1 MKMKEKMPEKSYA
14 WSKSIV
20 TILKLGGS
28 AITRKEKQSTPNT
41 GVIERLASEIKKA
54 NIKPLII
61 VHGGGSMGHPVA
73 KNFGIKEGYRSPA
86 QLVGFSKTHYA
97 MVKLN
102 ELILDALIR
111 RGLPAV
117 SIQPSASV
125 MTENGR
131 ILTMETKP
139 LLRLL
144 ELGCIP
150 VLYGDAVLDTSLGF
164 TILSGDQLASNLAVN
179 LNASRIVIGVDVDGV
194 YTADPKL
201 DPTARL
207 VKQLS
212 LGELRKLKTK
222 IGVSRAPDV
231 TGGMLGKV
239 SELIPAIEVEIPTII
254 VNATK
259 PNRVYKAL
267 KGEKVVGTVITAG
280 E

>member
-1 MKMKEKMPEKSYA
+1 LVGN
-14 WSKSIV
+14 V

-28 AITRKEKQSTPNT
+28 AITRKAQPSTPNT
-41 GVIERLASEIKKA
+41 DVIKRLAHEIKKA
-54 NIKPLII
+54 HIKPLII
-61 VHGGGSMGHPVA
+61 VHGGGSMAHPIA
-73 KNFGIKEGYRSPA
+73 KKFRIKEGYQSPA
-86 QLVGFSKTHYA
+86 QLTGFSKTHYA

-111 RGLPAV
+111 QGLPAV
-117 SIQPSASV
+117 SLQPSASV

-131 ILTMETKP
+131 IRIIETKP
-139 LLRLL
+139 LLKLL
-144 ELGCIP
+144 ELDCIP
-150 VLYGDAVLDTSLGF
+150 VLYGDAVLDTVLGF

-179 LNASRIVIGVDVDGV
+179 LKANRMVIGVDVDGV

-207 VKQLS
+207 VKEIT

-222 IGVSRAPDV
+222 IGISRAPDV

-239 SELIPAIEVEIPTII
+239 NELIAAIEVEVPTII

-267 KGEKVVGTVITAG
+267 KGERVVGTVITAG

>member
-1 MKMKEKMPEKSYA
+1 LA
-14 WSKSIV
+14 GNL

-28 AITRKEKQSTPNT
+28 AITRKEKPSTPNT
-41 GVIERLASEIKKA
+41 GVIERLAWEINKA
-54 NIKPLII
+54 NIKPLIV
-61 VHGGGSMGHPVA
+61 VHGGGSMAHPVA
-73 KNFGIKEGYRSPA
+73 KKFRVKEGYRRPA

-111 RGLPAV
+111 QGLPAI
-117 SIQPSASV
+117 SLQPSAFV

-131 ILTMETKP
+131 IRVIETKP
-139 LLRLL
+139 LLKLL

-150 VLYGDAVLDTSLGF
+150 VLYGDAVLDTVLGF

-179 LNASRIVIGVDVDGV
+179 LNANRIVIGVDVDGV
-194 YTADPKL
+194 YTADPKV
-201 DPTARL
+201 DPTARI
-207 VKQLS
+207 VKKIS
-212 LGELRKLKTK
+212 LRRLRELKTK

-239 SELIPAIEVEIPTII
+239 SELIRATEVEAHTII

-267 KGEKVVGTVITAG
+267 KGEKVVGTVITKG
-280 E
+280 G

>member
-1 MKMKEKMPEKSYA
+1 MEGNL
-14 WSKSIV
+14 

-28 AITRKEKQSTPNT
+28 VITIKEKPSTPNT
-41 GVIERLASEIKKA
+41 KLIERLACEVKKA

-61 VHGGGSMGHPVA
+61 VHGGGSMAHPVA
-73 KNFGIKEGYRSPA
+73 KKFRIKEGYRRPT
-86 QLVGFSKTHYA
+86 QLTGFSKTHYA

-102 ELILDALIR
+102 ALILDALIR
-111 RGLPAV
+111 QGLPAV
-117 SIQPSASV
+117 SIQPSALV

-131 ILTMETKP
+131 IGTMETEP
-139 LLRLL
+139 LLKLL
-144 ELGCIP
+144 EIGFIP
-150 VLYGDAVLDTSLGF
+150 VLYGDAVLDTVLGF

-179 LNASRIVIGVDVDGV
+179 LNASRIVMGVDVDGV

-201 DPTARL
+201 GPTARL
-207 VKQLS
+207 VKKMS
-212 LGELRKLKTK
+212 LRRLRELKTK

-267 KGEKVVGTVITAG
+267 KGERVVGTVITAG
-280 E
+280 G